1 MKKRFFRPL
10 MAMSALA
17 AVAASC
23 GLQSAGP
30 VPEDIVGDQ
39 AGELQSKISELLEQ
53 AGTDTTKAEFAQI
66 TSTFLAKPGD
76 NTATVQVQIVSPK
89 DKDKMEQFD
98 WTDMK
103 DRRNHYER
111 FDLAV
116 STFLDSDAV
125 DTYEGY
131 KEMLFTYA
139 DASKSLNSLRALCK
153 EALEASGYKDKGYV
167 DNFTLS
173 ADRAFISVKN
183 KEGGFSKTYDIS
195 ADGAHIVKPD

>member
-1 MKKRFFRPL
+1 
-10 MAMSALA
+10 
-17 AVAASC
+17 
-23 GLQSAGP
+23 
-30 VPEDIVGDQ
+30 
-39 AGELQSKISELLEQ
+39 
-53 AGTDTTKAEFAQI
+53 
-66 TSTFLAKPGD
+66 
-76 NTATVQVQIVSPK
+76 VQVQIVSPK

-139 DASKSLNSLRALCK
+139 DASKYLNNLPALCK